1 MHLFWPFPGPAGP
14 FLACLLACSL
24 DSVGL
29 DNSCC
34 TAEVTTALQ
43 SNYTLINF
51 LNVFLF
57 GFTGSSLLCELSQ
70 VAASRDY
77 SLVAVHGLLTAV
89 ASLLEE
95 HRIQAYGIFP
105 DLGWNLFSPALAG
118 ELLFSVPS
126 GKS

>member
-1 MHLFWPFPGPAGP
+1 MPRPSWALPRLPAGL
-14 FLACLLACSL
+14 FLGLCRTGQLLLYSRSDHSIAKQL
-24 DSVGL
+24 Y
-29 DNSCC
+29 
-34 TAEVTTALQ
+34 
-43 SNYTLINF
+43 SNNF

-57 GFTGSSLLCELSQ
+57 GFTGSSLLCELSL

-89 ASLLEE
+89 ASFLEE

-118 ELLFSVPS
+118 ELLFTVPS
-126 GKS
+126 GKF